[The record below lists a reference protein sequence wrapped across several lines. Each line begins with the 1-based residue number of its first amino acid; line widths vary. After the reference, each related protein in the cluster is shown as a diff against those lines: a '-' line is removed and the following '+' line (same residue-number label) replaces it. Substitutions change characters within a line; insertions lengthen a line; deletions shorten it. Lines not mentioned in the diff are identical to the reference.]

1 MRFRSVSRAWLGALL
16 LLGLAARTGFA
27 RTQLPSPA
35 PVAAAPAPAPGPL
48 RVWVDTR
55 GVSLDT
61 ARLRE
66 SLARELGREIM
77 IASDPAASDV
87 RIQLKSEARAEV
99 RYTTPEG
106 EQLSRDV
113 ELPPDRDR
121 SLQVLSWLTVNLVR
135 DEASELL
142 SQLRARRQAEAEAR
156 AAEEKAAQQRE
167 AERLAA
173 AKAAA
178 DAARAKAEAD
188 AARAKA
194 EAASA
199 AAQPAAKDELLRDRF
214 KIVDVALATPMGLL
228 PDSPKRELRLQLAL
242 GYGDA
247 GQIRGIQ
254 ASPSVL
260 RIRRDLQGISA
271 GVGFVLI
278 GGDAYGIVVSAGYP
292 RVEGRLAGIAVGGGA
307 ASARTLQGALV
318 AGGAT
323 WVSEPSRGLMMSG
336 GANLA
341 GDLQGIQVSSGINIA
356 RDLRGVAVAPV
367 NAQRRVRGVQF
378 GVINIAEEVDG
389 AAIGV
394 VSLARNGRLQPVIW
408 GSRDGSAHLAFK
420 SIAGYAFTQFG
431 GGISLNGKQLSY
443 DGGIGAHFKIG
454 SVLFLE
460 PGVHYSATHQT
471 ADASGNPDQHYLYY
485 LAQLGLRVGNS
496 LDLLAGGGIRHLAAG
511 GSGTAIRP
519 EVRAGIA
526 FF

>member
-1 MRFRSVSRAWLGALL
+1 MRFQSVSRACLGALL
-16 LLGLAARTGFA
+16 LLGLVPRAGFA
-27 RTQLPSPA
+27 RTEPPLPA
-35 PVAAAPAPAPGPL
+35 PVAAAAPAPVPGPL

-61 ARLRE
+61 ARLQE
-66 SLARELGREIM
+66 SLARELGREIT

-106 EQLSRDV
+106 KQLSRDV

-173 AKAAA
+173 AKAVA
-178 DAARAKAEAD
+178 DAARAKAEAE

-194 EAASA
+194 A
-199 AAQPAAKDELLRDRF
+199 AAQAPAKDELLRDRF

-260 RIRRDLQGISA
+260 RIRRDLEGISA

-292 RVEGRLAGIAVGGGA
+292 RVEGRLEGIAMGAGA

-323 WVSEPSRGLMMSG
+323 WASEPSRGLMVSA

-341 GDLQGIQVSSGINIA
+341 GDLQGIQVSGGINIA

-389 AAIGV
+389 AAVGV
-394 VSLARNGRLQPVIW
+394 ISLARNGRLQPVIW

-431 GGISLNGKQLSY
+431 GGIGLDGKQLSY
-443 DGGIGAHFKIG
+443 DGGIGVHLKMGRVF
-454 SVLFLE
+454 FFE

-471 ADASGNPDQHYLYY
+471 ADASGDPDQHYLYY
-485 LAQLGLRVGNS
+485 LAQLGLRVGNK
-496 LDLLAGGGIRHLAAG
+496 LDLLVGGGIRHLAAG
-511 GSGTAIRP
+511 GSGTAVRP

>member
-1 MRFRSVSRAWLGALL
+1 MTFRPVSRAWFGALL
-16 LLGLAARTGFA
+16 LLGLAPRVGFA
-27 RTQLPSPA
+27 QADLPS
-35 PVAAAPAPAPGPL
+35 AAPIAAAPAPGPL
-48 RVWVDTR
+48 RVWIDTQ
-55 GVSLDT
+55 GVPLDT
-61 ARLRE
+61 ARLKE
-66 SLARELGREIM
+66 SLARELGREIT
-77 IASDPAASDV
+77 IAGDAAAADV

-106 EQLSRDV
+106 ELLSRDV

-135 DEASELL
+135 DEAAELL
-142 SQLRARRQAEAEAR
+142 SQLRARRKAEADAR
-156 AAEEKAAQQRE
+156 AAEERAAQQRE
-167 AERLAA
+167 TERLAA
-173 AKAAA
+173 EKAAAEAARAKAMA
-178 DAARAKAEAD
+178 DAARAKAEV
-188 AARAKA
+188 AR
-194 EAASA
+194 
-199 AAQPAAKDELLRDRF
+199 PAAKDQLIRDRF
-214 KIVDVALATPMGLL
+214 KIVDVALATPIALL
-228 PDSPKRELRLQLAL
+228 RDSPKRELRLQLAL

-271 GVGFVLI
+271 GAGFVLI
-278 GGDAYGIVVSAGYP
+278 GGDAYGIVVSTGYG
-292 RVEGRLAGIAVGGGA
+292 RVVGSLGGISVGAGA
-307 ASARTLQGALV
+307 ASAGTLQGALV

-323 WVSEPSRGLMMSG
+323 WVSEPSRGVMMSG

-341 GDLQGIQVSSGINIA
+341 GDLQGVQVSGGINVA
-356 RDLRGVAVAPV
+356 RDLRGVAIAPV

-394 VSLARNGRLQPVIW
+394 VSLARSGRLQPVIW
-408 GSRDGSAHLAFK
+408 GGGDGSAHLAFK

-431 GGISLNGKQLSY
+431 GGIALNGKELSY

-454 SVLFLE
+454 NVLFFE
-460 PGVHYSATHQT
+460 PGVHYSGTHKT
-471 ADASGNPDQHYLYY
+471 ADASGDPDHHYLSY
-485 LAQLGLRVGNS
+485 LGHVGLRLGNK
-496 LDLLAGGGIRHLAAG
+496 LDLLVGGGVRQLAAG
-511 GSGTAIRP
+511 GSGPTAEP